1 MFNPIEMRRRMVQ
14 ERIEKSFDNE
24 IEKAHKDGDMHPN
37 GKWVWVSSAA
47 GGKGDWRT
55 INGRAHQKHN
65 ATQGSASGG
74 NTPEDKEYAEKFKK
88 NMKDA
93 SDDVLNKVISGK
105 IQGTDADKRLAKEIL
120 DERKSSAEGEKSAKK
135 IIDLLKVSS
144 SKYSDIKKVTAFK
157 TDKGNWAI
165 DYDGANTGLIIGKDH
180 LSDAE
185 LKSAGVKIEGGDSG
199 NDKSGEEKKAE
210 TKKPAEK
217 KVDNNSKPDNSS
229 ESPFSKY
236 ERDENKQNDDNIASV
251 LHGLTND
258 FLDDYF
264 NDWVDDEDKE
274 KLTDE
279 QLNLLEQLKDIY
291 NSSDEDEVYLKSMS
305 NNKTNEKK
313 IAKIIADAEK
323 NGSVVIEYGDDKKW
337 NAIIMSKDKFEE
349 IDLSSS
355 NEDNGNNYPA
365 PNKVKITGKQQQ
377 QLNEVVD
384 KGFLISKN
392 TYNDTSKMKLE
403 RTPKGNWR
411 CYYDGKDTGNTIDGK
426 LMSESLARKLDMYQA
441 PVFTGNVSNAIKS
454 SGLFSDGYSYGKM
467 GKIASINVGEPN
479 TRSGDTPVTVIYQT
493 GNGSYK
499 SVSVNID
506 AEGKVEKESGWQ
518 SSQSFADLD
527 DAKSYVE
534 YGRRGRNTFNLKWED
549 SAGIGSTTKNNQGK
563 TGDGFN
569 IVGARAKDVADNV
582 ASSLGGKVVGEETIK
597 VSGVPGATIKA
608 YKVKVGNDSFYIHD
622 GVYERSYSQK
632 GYARYKGFTVVKGDE
647 DRYMKYKVNSAGNRF
662 TNAYSSTAG
671 ELGDHIKNTWGYGK

>member
-55 INGRAHQKHN
+55 INGRAYQKHN
-65 ATQGSASGG
+65 AAQGSASGG

-105 IQGTDADKRLAKEIL
+105 IQGTDRDKRLAKEIL
-120 DERKSSAEGEKSAKK
+120 DERKSSAEGEKYAAK

-180 LSDAE
+180 LSEAE
-185 LKSAGVKIEGGDSG
+185 LKAAGVKIEGGSSKG
-199 NDKSGEEKKAE
+199 NESEKKGD
-210 TKKPAEK
+210 KK
-217 KVDNNSKPDNSS
+217 KVDNSSK
-229 ESPFSKY
+229 SPFSKY
-236 ERDENKQNDDNIASV
+236 EDNV
-251 LHGLTND
+251 
-258 FLDDYF
+258 
-264 NDWVDDEDKE
+264 
-274 KLTDE
+274 
-279 QLNLLEQLKDIY
+279 
-291 NSSDEDEVYLKSMS
+291 
-305 NNKTNEKK
+305 
-313 IAKIIADAEK
+313 
-323 NGSVVIEYGDDKKW
+323 
-337 NAIIMSKDKFEE
+337 
-349 IDLSSS
+349 
-355 NEDNGNNYPA
+355 NNYPA
-365 PNKVKITGKQQQ
+365 PNKVKITSKQQQ

-479 TRSGDTPVTVIYQT
+479 TRSGDTSATVIYQT
-493 GNGSYK
+493 ATGSYK

-534 YGRRGRNTFNLKWED
+534 YGRRGRNIFNLKWED
-549 SAGIGSTTKNNQGK
+549 SAGVGSTTKNNQGK
-563 TGDGFN
+563 TGNGFN
-569 IVGARAKDVADNV
+569 IVGARAQDVADNV

-597 VSGVPGATIKA
+597 VSGIPGAKIKA

-662 TNAYSSTAG
+662 TNALSSTAG
-671 ELGDHIKNTWGYGK
+671 ELGNHIKNTWGYGK